1 MKPSRKATRASREAG
16 IRTAS
21 QSMSVRTPPMIS
33 TEPTSLIGTQTIQS
47 GSKLDKSENPWV
59 CDGADASVT
68 PTPKQLDGTQ
78 DISRFRQKVRRM
90 NEELTKWFA
99 SLGIGG
105 IIAAILFVFYRK
117 DVRMYHNLWMGQSK
131 ILAELIKENTAAFIE
146 LRDCVQQLRE
156 RRQRQRRS
164 ARRRR

>member
-1 MKPSRKATRASREAG
+1 
-16 IRTAS
+16 
-21 QSMSVRTPPMIS
+21 
-33 TEPTSLIGTQTIQS
+33 
-47 GSKLDKSENPWV
+47 
-59 CDGADASVT
+59 
-68 PTPKQLDGTQ
+68 
-78 DISRFRQKVRRM
+78 M

-164 ARRRR
+164 DRRRR